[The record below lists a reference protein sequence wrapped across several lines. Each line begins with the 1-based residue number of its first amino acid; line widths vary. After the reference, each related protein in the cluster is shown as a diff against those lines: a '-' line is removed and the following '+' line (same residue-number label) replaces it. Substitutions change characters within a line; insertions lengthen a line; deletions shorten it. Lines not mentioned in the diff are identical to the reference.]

1 MLKKDLLELI
11 KDIAEDKDV
20 DETLATS
27 ELATKFGG
35 LDVFKQKINTDK
47 EFKSFIDSEKDK
59 YNAKALETWKANNLQ
74 KLIDEKIKERYPDE
88 DPKDSEL
95 AKLRTEMES
104 MKKETLKKELT
115 NKALKKMTDEGL
127 PTDLVDFLVG
137 ADEDS
142 TVKNIDLF
150 KEKFTSK
157 LETTVKERLKD
168 NSYTPPS
175 GGSPTGSNPYAK
187 ETFNLTK
194 QMELEMNN
202 PEQAKL
208 LKEQIK

>member
-1 MLKKDLLELI
+1 MLKKEILELI

-20 DETLATS
+20 DEILSTS

-35 LDVFKQKINTDK
+35 LEAFKQKINIDK
-47 EFKSFIDSEKDK
+47 EFKSFIDSMKDTHLSK
-59 YNAKALETWKANNLQ
+59 GLETWKANNLQ
-74 KLIDEKIKERYPDE
+74 KLIDEKVKELYPEE

-95 AKLRTEMES
+95 AKLKLEMEN

-137 ADEDS
+137 NDEDS
-142 TVKNIDLF
+142 TTKNIDLF

-157 LETTVKERLKD
+157 LEATVKERLKD
-168 NSYTPPS
+168 NSYTPPA
-175 GGSPTGSNPYAK
+175 GGNDPQGGLDFISV
-187 ETFNLTK
+187 
-194 QMELEMNN
+194 
-202 PEQAKL
+202 
-208 LKEQIK
+208 IKDNQVKRD

>member
-1 MLKKDLLELI
+1 MLKKELLELI
-11 KDIAEDKDV
+11 KDIEDDKDV
-20 DETLATS
+20 DEIIATS

-35 LDVFKQKINTDK
+35 LDAFKQKITTDK
-47 EFKSFIDSEKDK
+47 DFKSYIDSLKDQHLNK
-59 YNAKALETWKANNLQ
+59 GLETWKQNNLQ
-74 KLIDEKIKERYPDE
+74 NLIDKKIKELYPED
-88 DPKDSEL
+88 DPKDLEL
-95 AKLRTEMES
+95 KKLQQEMEN

-142 TVKNIDLF
+142 TTKNIDLF
-150 KEKFTSK
+150 KEKFTNK

-175 GGSPTGSNPYAK
+175 GDAGVNNPWSK
-187 ETFNLTK
+187 EHFNLTK
-194 QMELEMNN
+194 QAQILKEN
-202 PEQAKL
+202 PELAAQ
-208 LKEQIK
+208 LKSAVK

>member
-1 MLKKDLLELI
+1 MKKKELLKLI
-11 KDIAEDKDV
+11 KDLQ
-20 DETLATS
+20 DENDIDEVIATS
-27 ELATKFGG
+27 ELAIKFGG
-35 LDVFKQKINTDK
+35 LDVFKEKINKDK
-47 EFKSFIDSEKDK
+47 DFKRFIDSEKDK

-74 KLIDEKIKERYPDE
+74 KLIDDKVKELYPDE

-95 AKLRTEMES
+95 KKLKLEMET

-115 NKALKKMTDEGL
+115 NKALKKMTYYGF

-168 NSYTPPS
+168 NS
-175 GGSPTGSNPYAK
+175 
-187 ETFNLTK
+187 
-194 QMELEMNN
+194 
-202 PEQAKL
+202 
-208 LKEQIK
+208 

>member
-1 MLKKDLLELI
+1 MLKKELIELI
-11 KDIAEDKDV
+11 KDIEDDKEIDGAI
-20 DETLATS
+20 EKS
-27 ELATKFGG
+27 ELATKLGG
-35 LDVFKQKINTDK
+35 LDTFKEKINKDK
-47 EFKSFIDSEKDK
+47 DFKSFIDSEKDK
-59 YNAKALETWKANNLQ
+59 HAEKYNKTWQDNNLQ
-74 KLIDEKIKERYPDE
+74 KLIDEKVKELYPDE

-95 AKLRTEMES
+95 KKLRIEMES

-175 GGSPTGSNPYAK
+175 GANEPQGSLDFMSVIK
-187 ETFNLTK
+187 ENQVK
-194 QMELEMNN
+194 RD
-202 PEQAKL
+202 
-208 LKEQIK
+208 

>member
-11 KDIAEDKDV
+11 KDIEDDKDV
-20 DETLATS
+20 DEILSTS

-35 LDVFKQKINTDK
+35 LDMFKQKINTDK
-47 EFKSFIDSEKDK
+47 DFKSYMDSLKDQHLNK
-59 YNAKALETWKANNLQ
+59 GLETWKANNLQ
-74 KLIDEKIKERYPDE
+74 SLIDEKIKELYPED
-88 DPKDSEL
+88 DPKDLEL
-95 AKLRTEMES
+95 KKLQQEMEN

-127 PTDLVDFLVG
+127 PTDLVNFLVG
-137 ADEDS
+137 TDEDS

-150 KEKFTSK
+150 KEKFTDK

-175 GGSPTGSNPYAK
+175 GGSD
-187 ETFNLTK
+187 
-194 QMELEMNN
+194 
-202 PEQAKL
+202 PEGGL
-208 LKEQIK
+208 DFISVIKDNQVKRD

>member
-1 MLKKDLLELI
+1 MLKKELLELI
-11 KDIAEDKDV
+11 KDIEDDKDV
-20 DETLATS
+20 DEILATS

-35 LDVFKQKINTDK
+35 LEVFKQKINTDK
-47 EFKSFIDSEKDK
+47 DFKSFIDSLKDTHLSK
-59 YNAKALETWKANNLQ
+59 GLDTWKQNNLQ
-74 KLIDEKIKERYPDE
+74 SLIDEKIKELYPEE
-88 DPKDSEL
+88 DPKDTEL
-95 AKLRTEMES
+95 VKLKQEMEN
-104 MKKETLKKELT
+104 MKKETLRKELT

-150 KEKFTSK
+150 KEKFTDK

-175 GGSPTGSNPYAK
+175 GDSNPEGGLDFISVIK
-187 ETFNLTK
+187 ENQVK
-194 QMELEMNN
+194 RD
-202 PEQAKL
+202 
-208 LKEQIK
+208 